1 MDATRIGGTPGAAH
15 IQDHGEGG
23 TTAQQPARPVSPRR
37 VPTNELL
44 QNNLQRFVRK
54 EKETPSPSHDPA
66 NLPHISSG
74 VNNLNREKKR
84 LATHQKNFA
93 KQIEQGNIPAAVQTS
108 EKKIKQFE
116 ASLHQAENAGT
127 LSNEEFKKLA
137 IQHATSS
144 NNSPFLSGTPA
155 YTVGQNSQESY
166 ANATLARHK
175 PAVFS
180 VLHTDRALTNPANTR
195 EHELLLPVAEQRR
208 EVAGTFTMEPK
219 GGKTYV
225 DTSGDQPVTYHG
237 DEAQQKFES
246 AAGRLNTQ

>member
-44 QNNLQRFVRK
+44 EKNLTRFVRK
-54 EKETPSPSHDPA
+54 EKETPSPSHDPV
-66 NLPHISSG
+66 NLPYISSAM
-74 VNNLNREKKR
+74 NNLNREKDR
-84 LATHQKNFA
+84 LATHRQNYA
-93 KQIEQGNIPAAVQTS
+93 EQISQGKTPAAVKTS
-108 EKKIKQFE
+108 EDKIRKFE
-116 ASLHQAENAGT
+116 ASLQQAQNAGT
-127 LSNEEFKKLA
+127 LSTEAFKKLA
-137 IQHATSS
+137 MQHAKSS

-155 YTVGQNSQESY
+155 YTVGENSQETY
-166 ANATLARHK
+166 AKASLARDQ

-180 VLHTDRALTNPANTR
+180 ILHTNRALPNPANGR

-208 EVAGTFTMEPK
+208 EVAGTFTVEPK

>member
-15 IQDHGEGG
+15 IQEHSEGG

-54 EKETPSPSHDPA
+54 EKETPSPSHDPE
-66 NLPHISSG
+66 NLPHISSA
-74 VNNLNREKKR
+74 VNNRNREKDR
-84 LATHQKNFA
+84 LAIHQKNFA
-93 KQIEQGNIPAAVQTS
+93 KQIEQGNIPAAVRTS
-108 EKKIKQFE
+108 EKKFKQFE
-116 ASLHQAENAGT
+116 ASLHKAENAGT

-137 IQHATSS
+137 MQHAKSS

-155 YTVGQNSQESY
+155 YTVGENSQETY
-166 ANATLARHK
+166 AKASLARDQ

-180 VLHTDRALTNPANTR
+180 ILHTNRALPSPANGR